1 MLFFRLIST
10 LVVIVMLA
18 PLSATMPAGAA
29 GVSILVNGTTVTFDQ
44 PPVERAGRVFV
55 PLRGVFERLGASVV
69 YANGQINATA
79 PRRTISL
86 HIGSTNAVVNGKP
99 AAIDVAPF
107 LIGARTLVPLRFI
120 AQSLGATVN
129 YDNSTRVVAI
139 KTSGAPAPVASS
151 NTVDLLDRKPA
162 PDASVKASTPTIS
175 ARFSK
180 PVDANSVT
188 LALDGR
194 TVGSRDFYNS
204 TDAFSYVPPAAL
216 PAAKHT
222 IRVTGKSTDGAALDR
237 SWSFFTGSSGAISVT
252 ITKPAEGQR
261 VGASFTIT
269 GKTAPNAH
277 IRVAAAADVNVVGG
291 IVRVPTGSQVNYTTA
306 DASGNFSQD
315 VSLPAVAGGRIVVII
330 QATAPSGASASKQLH
345 LST

>member
-1 MLFFRLIST
+1 MSFFRLIST
-10 LVVIVMLA
+10 LLVIVMLA
-18 PLSATMPAGAA
+18 PLAALPAKAA
-29 GVSILVNGTTVTFDQ
+29 AVSIVVNGTTVGFDQ

-79 PRRTISL
+79 PGRTISL
-86 HIGSTNAVVNGKP
+86 HIGSTNATVNGKS
-99 AAIDVAPF
+99 AVIDVAPF
-107 LIGARTLVPLRFI
+107 LIGSRTLVPLRFV
-120 AQSLGATVN
+120 AQSLGSTVN

-139 KTSGAPAPVASS
+139 KSGGAPAPVASS
-151 NTVDLLDRKPA
+151 NAVDLLERKPG
-162 PDASVKASTPTIS
+162 PETSVKASTPTIS

-180 PVDANSVT
+180 SVDPNSVT

-204 TDAFSYVPPAAL
+204 ADAFSYVPPAAL

-222 IRVTGKSTDGAALDR
+222 IRVTGKSSDGASFDR
-237 SWSFFTGSSGAISVT
+237 SWSFFTGSSGAISLTV
-252 ITKPAEGQR
+252 IKPAEGQR

-269 GKTAPNAH
+269 GRTAPNAH
-277 IRVAAAADVNVVGG
+277 VRVAAAADVNVVGG

-315 VSLPAVAGGRIVVII
+315 VSLPALAGGRVVVVI
-330 QATAPSGASASKQLH
+330 QVTAPNGASASKQLH
-345 LST
+345 LTT

>member
-1 MLFFRLIST
+1 MPFFRQIT
-10 LVVIVMLA
+10 ALVAMAMLA
-18 PLSATMPAGAA
+18 DLTATVPARAA
-29 GVSILVNGTTVTFDQ
+29 AVSIVVNGTAVNFDQ

-69 YANGQINATA
+69 YANRQINATA
-79 PRRTISL
+79 PGRTVSL
-86 HIGSTNAVVNGKP
+86 HIGSTNATVNGKP
-99 AAIDVAPF
+99 AVIDVPPF
-107 LIGARTLVPLRFI
+107 LIGSRTLVPLRFI

-129 YDNSTRVVAI
+129 YDNSTRAVAI
-139 KTSGAPAPVASS
+139 KTGGAPAPVASAT
-151 NTVDLLDRKPA
+151 TVDLLDRKPA
-162 PDASVKASTPTIS
+162 PDSTVKASTPTIS

-188 LALDGR
+188 LSLDGR

-204 TDAFSYVPPAAL
+204 ADAFSYVPPPGL
-216 PAAKHT
+216 PAAKHA
-222 IRVTGKSTDGAALDR
+222 IRVTGKSSDGVPFDR
-237 SWSFFTGSSGAISVT
+237 TWSFFTGSSGAISVT

-277 IRVAAAADVNVVGG
+277 VRVAAAADVNVVGG

-315 VSLPAVAGGRIVVII
+315 VTLPAVAGGRVVVVI
-330 QATAPSGASASKQLH
+330 QATAPNGASASKQLH
-345 LST
+345 LTT